1 MSNEK
6 EPRVQITYSIDDN
19 LETIIDVVMEDYS
32 DETLLQ
38 LFAMLDTLS
47 SEGTYIETV
56 QVLAENFKAQ
66 GMEKELYTL
75 VSHVTEQQTNKVL
88 AQAAQQESV
97 ADNKDKPC
105 IKPSD
110 ML

>member
-1 MSNEK
+1 MSNEQ
-6 EPRVQITYSIDDN
+6 EPRVQIIYSIDDN
-19 LETIIDVVMEDYS
+19 LETIIDVVLEDYS

-38 LFAMLDTLS
+38 FFAMLDTLS

-56 QVLAENFKAQ
+56 QVLAENFKAH
-66 GMEKELYTL
+66 GMEKELYAL

-88 AQAAQQESV
+88 AQATQQEPV
-97 ADNKDKPC
+97 ADNKEKPC